1 MTEKLNSLT
10 GEPKLGNDHHFS
22 RHEMAEQASLTRQEV
37 CSAFGNF
44 AFGSGSGYGGH
55 YASTKPGVAGMLKK
69 YLEDNGMKT
78 STASTNK
85 ERWERIVRDAVPSQ
99 YHLANPHHYKSMPE
113 HQRDNGVFKAY
124 FLFKE
129 RFYHNEHFQ
138 WFLAILVC
146 SFIHYVATQL
156 YATPLTFISRWSC
169 SAVPSQAHCGMFWL
183 PMNAT
188 FDLLTTDLA
197 KFFTTAIVQRGIKSL
212 TANIFPFKLKSP

>member
-1 MTEKLNSLT
+1 
-10 GEPKLGNDHHFS
+10 
-22 RHEMAEQASLTRQEV
+22 MAEQAPLTRQEV
-37 CSAFGNF
+37 CSYFNF
-44 AFGSGSGYGGH
+44 ERSSLRNGYGGR
-55 YASTKPGVAGMLKK
+55 YASSEKGIAGKLKG
-69 YLEDNGMKT
+69 YMEAYDMKT
-78 STASTNK
+78 STATTNK

-113 HQRDNGVFKAY
+113 HQRANKVFQTY

-197 KFFTTAIVQRGIKSL
+197 KFFTTAIVQRGIKNL
-212 TANIFPFKLKSP
+212 TTSIFPFKPKSS